1 MTVLFEGIT
10 RAQMI
15 RQIHLE
21 TDTSAWCYGATDA
34 ELIEGYAEIFG
45 LDAGQVGLIEEAV

>member
-1 MTVLFEGIT
+1 MTILFEGIA

-45 LDAGQVGLIEEAV
+45 LDAGQVGLIEGGQ